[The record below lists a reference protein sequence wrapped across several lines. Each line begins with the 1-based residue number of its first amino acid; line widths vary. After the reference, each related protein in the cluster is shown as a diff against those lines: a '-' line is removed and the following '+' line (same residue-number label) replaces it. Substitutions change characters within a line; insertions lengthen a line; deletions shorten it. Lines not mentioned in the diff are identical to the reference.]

1 LTLMVACIAAG
12 GGGSSGGLPMTGLG
26 GGLGE
31 ADEDLGSL
39 LMDMGN
45 SRQLQK
51 VGWQWRS

>member
-1 LTLMVACIAAG
+1 MVACIAAG